1 MKNSTVFGWMR
12 SRAGRRS
19 EDGVMVE
26 LGTYIAFALLLVAV
40 VGTAR
45 AWDR

>member
-1 MKNSTVFGWMR
+1 
-12 SRAGRRS
+12 
-19 EDGVMVE
+19 MVE